1 MFFPEYEESENHPEF
16 QHLEV
21 PPWRKSKVPDSR
33 ELAWPSAESRSA
45 PVEHDR
51 LHRTSAKL
59 LDCEGQDKNK
69 TILQSRLNET
79 KTRALYKPQK

>member
-33 ELAWPSAESRSA
+33 ELAWPSQPSLGPLLLSMTGFT
-45 PVEHDR
+45 EHQP
-51 LHRTSAKL
+51 SYWIVKV
-59 LDCEGQDKNK
+59 K
-69 TILQSRLNET
+69 T
-79 KTRALYKPQK
+79 KTRPFCNHV